1 MKTIE
6 LKWIEDDN
14 HVVAEDAY
22 NGLKDLIDSG
32 VFPNLTAKCEDDTLY
47 ITGEKEDLDKAV
59 MKIQKA
65 YAKYGQI
72 MIKEAKNGV
81 SQELRIESFDENVQD
96 IFNHTLNE
104 YNKFKSSKERPLN
117 YVKQLNDYR
126 FKFKKFYET
135 AARSDKKLLKPYLDE
150 ISNLLDE
157 SEIVNK
163 IKPIK
168 KINEGKLIDA
178 DALNVMME
186 LIDLGY
192 PSEAASRLIKKYT
205 NFINKELKDGAKPY
219 WIAKLIEDDM
229 VNQKYSDKDN
239 EEELVKEAKEI
250 CKAAGKK
257 LLKPYLDEISNL
269 DESEFMPRIKPIKK
283 INEDSLDDFDDRE
296 INARIAAQSAKVK
309 KFVEEQQNLIYN
321 YVKNKWIS
329 LCEKYKIDR
338 DTYYEVTCDTS
349 FGNGLEPGSTF
360 FMEIKI
366 DYLKQFL
373 NAIKARD
380 KEEAEK
386 WLFTKFCS
394 DDCPFKISPAW
405 KPEVYNSGDYKYKI
419 RMGFI
424 IPEFPK
430 KPRKPRKPRD
440 PNKGYKKP
448 DYVNPDMK
456 GGTYFDGD
464 TQVYEMPEENE
475 AFMIKTAKDI
485 CEAAGKKVLNPEQN
499 GFYDVLHELI
509 GLGYNRIQAQDLIQ
523 KNVEYVY
530 LELEKGHK
538 PSDIASVIDNEYVV
552 ENADNELTKHLG
564 NLKNWGIIEESMSQ
578 EEYNDKYDEV
588 ALAYAK
594 ETGMDLD
601 DAYDELE
608 NKDELDDYIKCQYD
622 VDEIIYKLIYESTTM
637 NESFLSPGELKKKLQ
652 RVAARWASI
661 KGIKFEE
668 AYNELRKKKSVK
680 DMLDFYSV
688 DEIIDDLSKNKK
700 EIDDELEEEI

>member
-22 NGLKDLIDSG
+22 NGLKELIDTG
-32 VFPNLTAKCEDDTLY
+32 VFPDLTTKCEDDTLY

-96 IFNHTLNE
+96 IFNHTLDD

-157 SEIVNK
+157 SEIITK
-163 IKPIK
+163 IKP
-168 KINEGKLIDA
+168 
-178 DALNVMME
+178 V
-186 LIDLGY
+186 
-192 PSEAASRLIKKYT
+192 R
-205 NFINKELKDGAKPY
+205 
-219 WIAKLIEDDM
+219 AKLEEDTM
-229 VNQKYSDKDN
+229 V
-239 EEELVKEAKEI
+239 
-250 CKAAGKK
+250 
-257 LLKPYLDEISNL
+257 
-269 DESEFMPRIKPIKK
+269 
-283 INEDSLDDFDDRE
+283 
-296 INARIAAQSAKVK
+296 
-309 KFVEEQQNLIYN
+309 
-321 YVKNKWIS
+321 
-329 LCEKYKIDR
+329 
-338 DTYYEVTCDTS
+338 
-349 FGNGLEPGSTF
+349 
-360 FMEIKI
+360 
-366 DYLKQFL
+366 
-373 NAIKARD
+373 
-380 KEEAEK
+380 
-386 WLFTKFCS
+386 
-394 DDCPFKISPAW
+394 
-405 KPEVYNSGDYKYKI
+405 
-419 RMGFI
+419 
-424 IPEFPK
+424 
-430 KPRKPRKPRD
+430 
-440 PNKGYKKP
+440 
-448 DYVNPDMK
+448 
-456 GGTYFDGD
+456 
-464 TQVYEMPEENE
+464 EM
-475 AFMIKTAKDI
+475 AKDI
-485 CEAAGKKVLNPEQN
+485 CEAAGKKVLNPEKN

-538 PSDIASVIDNEYVV
+538 PAKIASVIDNEYVV

-564 NLKNWGIIEESMSQ
+564 NLKNWGVIEESMNRKQ
-578 EEYNDKYDEV
+578 YNAKYDKV
-588 ALAYAK
+588 ALAYAR

-601 DAYDELE
+601 DAYDELMDV
-608 NKDELDDYIKCQYD
+608 DELVNWIEGPYD
-622 VDEIIYKLIYESTTM
+622 VDEIVDKLMNESTSM

-661 KGIKFEE
+661 KGVKFEE

-688 DEIIDDLSKNKK
+688 DEIIDDLKKHKK
-700 EIDDELEEEI
+700 EVDDELEEEI

>member
-22 NGLKDLIDSG
+22 NGLKELIDTG
-32 VFPNLTAKCEDDTLY
+32 VFPDLTAKCEDDTLY

-81 SQELRIESFDENVQD
+81 NQELRIESFDENVQD
-96 IFNHTLNE
+96 IFNHTLDD

-178 DALNVMME
+178 DALNVMLE

-192 PSEAASRLIKKYT
+192 NSDVASKIIKKYT
-205 NFINKELKDGAKPY
+205 NFINQELKDGAKPY
-219 WIAKLIEDDM
+219 WIAKLIEDDL
-229 VNQKYSDKDN
+229 VTQKYSDKDN

-250 CKAAGKK
+250 C
-257 LLKPYLDEISNL
+257 
-269 DESEFMPRIKPIKK
+269 
-283 INEDSLDDFDDRE
+283 
-296 INARIAAQSAKVK
+296 
-309 KFVEEQQNLIYN
+309 
-321 YVKNKWIS
+321 
-329 LCEKYKIDR
+329 
-338 DTYYEVTCDTS
+338 
-349 FGNGLEPGSTF
+349 
-360 FMEIKI
+360 
-366 DYLKQFL
+366 
-373 NAIKARD
+373 
-380 KEEAEK
+380 
-386 WLFTKFCS
+386 
-394 DDCPFKISPAW
+394 
-405 KPEVYNSGDYKYKI
+405 
-419 RMGFI
+419 
-424 IPEFPK
+424 
-430 KPRKPRKPRD
+430 
-440 PNKGYKKP
+440 
-448 DYVNPDMK
+448 
-456 GGTYFDGD
+456 
-464 TQVYEMPEENE
+464 
-475 AFMIKTAKDI
+475 
-485 CEAAGKKVLNPEQN
+485 EAAGKKVVNPEN
-499 GFYDVLHELI
+499 VDTIEDVEKELQE
-509 GLGYNRIQAQDLIQ
+509 LGYNEWQAKGLV
-523 KNVEYVY
+523 KEYFKKAWRKLASGECAMNVAIDIDEEYMK
-530 LELEKGHK
+530 E
-538 PSDIASVIDNEYVV
+538 SV
-552 ENADNELTKHLG
+552 DNELTKHLG
-564 NLKNWGIIEESMSQ
+564 NLKNWGVVE
-578 EEYNDKYDEV
+578 
-588 ALAYAK
+588 
-594 ETGMDLD
+594 
-601 DAYDELE
+601 
-608 NKDELDDYIKCQYD
+608 
-622 VDEIIYKLIYESTTM
+622 M

-661 KGIKFEE
+661 KGVKFEE

-700 EIDDELEEEI
+700 EVDDELEEEI

>member
-22 NGLKDLIDSG
+22 NGLEELIDTG
-32 VFPNLTAKCEDDTLY
+32 VFPDLTAKCEDDTLY

-96 IFNHTLNE
+96 IFNHTLND

-157 SEIVNK
+157 SEFMPK

-168 KINEGKLIDA
+168 KIDEGKLNDA
-178 DALNVMME
+178 DDFNVLME

-192 PSEAASRLIKKYT
+192 NSDVASKLIKKYT

-219 WIAKLIEDDM
+219 WIARIIEDDM
-229 VNQKYSDKDN
+229 VNHKYSDKDD

-250 CKAAGKK
+250 C
-257 LLKPYLDEISNL
+257 
-269 DESEFMPRIKPIKK
+269 
-283 INEDSLDDFDDRE
+283 
-296 INARIAAQSAKVK
+296 
-309 KFVEEQQNLIYN
+309 
-321 YVKNKWIS
+321 
-329 LCEKYKIDR
+329 
-338 DTYYEVTCDTS
+338 
-349 FGNGLEPGSTF
+349 
-360 FMEIKI
+360 
-366 DYLKQFL
+366 
-373 NAIKARD
+373 
-380 KEEAEK
+380 
-386 WLFTKFCS
+386 
-394 DDCPFKISPAW
+394 
-405 KPEVYNSGDYKYKI
+405 
-419 RMGFI
+419 
-424 IPEFPK
+424 
-430 KPRKPRKPRD
+430 
-440 PNKGYKKP
+440 
-448 DYVNPDMK
+448 
-456 GGTYFDGD
+456 
-464 TQVYEMPEENE
+464 
-475 AFMIKTAKDI
+475 
-485 CEAAGKKVLNPEQN
+485 EAAGKKVVNPEN
-499 GFYDVLHELI
+499 VDTIEDVEKELQE
-509 GLGYNRIQAQDLIQ
+509 LGYNEYHAKGLV
-523 KNVEYVY
+523 KEYFKKACSKLASGECAMNVAIDIDEEYMK
-530 LELEKGHK
+530 E
-538 PSDIASVIDNEYVV
+538 SV
-552 ENADNELTKHLG
+552 DNELTKHLG
-564 NLKNWGIIEESMSQ
+564 NLKNWGVVENMNRKQ
-578 EEYNDKYDEV
+578 YNAKYDKV
-588 ALAYAK
+588 ALAYAR

-601 DAYDELE
+601 DAYDELMDV
-608 NKDELDDYIKCQYD
+608 DELVNWIEGPYD
-622 VDEIIYKLIYESTTM
+622 VDEIVYKLMNESTNM

-661 KGIKFEE
+661 KGVKFEE

-688 DEIIDDLSKNKK
+688 DEIIDDLRKNKK
-700 EIDDELEEEI
+700 EVDDELEEEI